1 MDGLTAFARIRDRS
15 LLAHLS
21 EIEAFALAGVMEVVE
36 VPAGGA
42 VPRPERAEAAFFV
55 VDGEVEVYASTT
67 ETDPIA
73 RSAEGRLLEVE
84 TFLGG
89 ASTWR
94 YHWFCERPTVLL
106 RLPASDLKS
115 AIEGTEGLLNYL
127 RRTHEDHG
135 LRRLDNDLRL
145 FGVPSA
151 AAVRLIGGLKKASWQ
166 RLKEAYRQHPG
177 FAIPIRGDLRAQLE
191 VGGKKVPLGP
201 FQRGE
206 FFFLSDALERVKASP
221 DAEFWYLSQAVWRK
235 EVRHHELE
243 DFRAIADPIAVK
255 QASLE
260 AEVADPEPEQPRLQ
274 VGIEQEDDGLSVA
287 DFKVEP
293 KELARLHKKR
303 RPVVRQ
309 HDEMDC
315 GAACMSMVAKF
326 YGKHIDIPT
335 FRSLIHVTRDGAS
348 MLAMKSGAEA
358 VGLEAIGVM
367 SGVKGLRKLRVPFIA
382 LMDYHYVVV
391 YEAGEE
397 RFVFADP
404 AEGLVTRSTEE
415 FKASWSKS
423 ALLLRPTEALAEYPK
438 SKSAF
443 LKYLRLLKGSW
454 LPLLE
459 ILLASVLMFFFGLAL
474 PILLQYFVD
483 SVLPSGDSGLV
494 ALLAIALLVIRVFQ
508 SGVSWISRYLMVHV
522 TTRLDVLASVLFVR
536 RLLELPLSFFSV
548 RTVGDI
554 TTRMNELRRVRSIVL
569 DQSMQILTVVLGG
582 VINLVV
588 IGLYSPTL
596 LGVLMTCLLAP
607 AAFVRYLAPRLT
619 EKVRGVHKAESEW
632 QTRTWEQFDG
642 LATLGSM
649 GAQVAA
655 RWRWNVDLNRT
666 LSVRR
671 NLGNV
676 EAFSRSVS
684 GFFDQGIRVVLL
696 LAAIYLFAQ
705 GELSAGHV
713 LAVSLMGQVVVTSAM
728 SLMTSW
734 HDFNEL
740 GVSLGRVD
748 DIITAAG
755 EPPGAEQANLP
766 ERFEGLLEAR
776 NVTFQYGSELSPV
789 ILDSVN
795 LRIEP
800 GETVAFVGRSGSG
813 KSTLGYMFDL
823 LYTPSEGEILFD
835 GINHERLPLEHVRS
849 QVAMIVQDNSIFSG
863 SIIENIALGDPHP
876 SFKRVMEAA
885 VSADAHE
892 FIARMSKG
900 YSTELGES
908 GEGLSGGQR
917 QRINIARALY
927 KNPAILIMDEATSAL
942 DAISEAKVVKN
953 LKARKG
959 TTIVIAHR
967 LNTVMNADRIVVLDR
982 GQIVEQ
988 GSHSELLV
996 KRGHYHRLFAKQLA
1010 L

>member
-1 MDGLTAFARIRDRS
+1 MDGLTAFARIRERS

-21 EIEAFALAGVMEVVE
+21 EIDAFALSGVMDVVE
-36 VPAGGA
+36 VSAGCT
-42 VPRPERAEAAFFV
+42 VPRPDGADAAFFV

-67 ETDPIA
+67 ESDPIGRIGA
-73 RSAEGRLLEVE
+73 GRLLEVE

-89 ASTWR
+89 GTSWR
-94 YHWFCERPTVLL
+94 YHWFCEGPVVLL
-106 RLPASDLKS
+106 RLPAGDLRG
-115 AIEGTEGLLNYL
+115 AIEGTEGLFAYL

-151 AAVRLIGGLKKASWQ
+151 AVVRLIGGLKKAAWS
-166 RLKEAYRQHPG
+166 RLKTAYREHPG
-177 FAIPIRGDLRAQLE
+177 FAIPIQGELTAQLD
-191 VGGKKVPLGP
+191 VGGKKVPMGP
-201 FQRGE
+201 FHRGD
-206 FFFLSDALERVKASP
+206 FFFLSDALERVKARP
-221 DAEFWYLSQAVWRK
+221 EAEFWYLSESVWRR
-235 EVRHHELE
+235 EVRHHELD

-255 QASLE
+255 RASIE
-260 AEVADPEPEQPRLQ
+260 AESDDEPPAQPRLQ
-274 VGIEQEDDGLSVA
+274 LEQEDDGLSVA

-293 KELARLHKKR
+293 KALARLHKKR

-315 GAACMSMVAKF
+315 GAACMSMVARF
-326 YGKHIDIPT
+326 YGKRIDVPT
-335 FRSLIHVTRDGAS
+335 FRSMIHVTRDGAS
-348 MLAMKSGAEA
+348 MLAMKTGAEA

-391 YEAGEE
+391 YEATEE

-404 AEGLVTRSTEE
+404 AEGLVTRTPEE
-415 FKASWSKS
+415 FKATWSKS
-423 ALLLRPTEALAEYPK
+423 ALLLRPSETLAKFPN
-438 SKSAF
+438 SKSSF
-443 LKYLRLLKGSW
+443 LKYLRLLRGSRTT
-454 LPLLE
+454 LVE
-459 ILLASVLMFFFGLAL
+459 ILIASVLMFVFGLAL
-474 PILLQYFVD
+474 PVLLQYFVD

-569 DQSMQILTVVLGG
+569 DQSLQILTLVLGG
-582 VINLVV
+582 AINLFV

-596 LGVLMTCLLAP
+596 LAVLMACLLPP

-619 EKVRGVHKAESEW
+619 QKVRGVHKAEAEW

-671 NLGNV
+671 DLGNV

-705 GELSAGHV
+705 DELTAGHV

-728 SLMTSW
+728 NLMTSW

-755 EPPGAEQANLP
+755 EAPGAEHTNLP
-766 ERFEGLLEAR
+766 ARFKGRLEAR

-789 ILDSVN
+789 ILDRVN
-795 LRIEP
+795 LTIEP
-800 GETVAFVGRSGSG
+800 GETVALVGRSGSG
-813 KSTLGYMFDL
+813 KSSLGYMFDL
-823 LYTPSEGEILFD
+823 LYRPSEGEILFD
-835 GINHERLPLEHVRS
+835 GISHEDLPLEHVRS

-885 VSADAHE
+885 VGADAHE
-892 FIARMSKG
+892 FIVRMPKG

-908 GEGLSGGQR
+908 GEGVSGGQR

-927 KNPAILIMDEATSAL
+927 KNPSVLIMDEATSAL

-967 LNTVMNADRIVVLDR
+967 LNTVRHADRIVVLDR
-982 GQIVEQ
+982 GHIVEQ
-988 GSHSELLV
+988 GSHAELLT